1 MSLIDL
7 FEYHQDIILLEVT
20 ENMERVQL
28 KHYEADSENKL
39 RQKMARTYYVFK
51 EAITKESFDPLKKY
65 LERVGEER
73 YASGYELYELQ
84 TALDILEECIWKQI
98 DEKLPKNEQLDAFIT
113 ITKYM
118 SNAKLTLAKVYVFH
132 TKEASEPA
140 HNHRA

>member
-1 MSLIDL
+1 MTIVDL
-7 FEYHQDIILLEVT
+7 FEQYQDIILLEVT
-20 ENMERVQL
+20 ENMERVNL
-28 KHYEADSENKL
+28 KHYEEDSENKL

-51 EAITKESFDPLKKY
+51 EAISKETFDPLKKY

-84 TALDILEECIWKQI
+84 TALNILEECIWKQV
-98 DEKLPKNEQLDAFIT
+98 DEKVPKKDQLDAFIS

-132 TKEASEPA
+132 TEEAHLSA
-140 HNHRA
+140 

>member
-7 FEYHQDIILLEVT
+7 FEQYKDIILLEVT
-20 ENMERVQL
+20 ENMERVNL
-28 KHYEADSENKL
+28 EHYEDDSEEKL

-51 EAITKESFDPLKKY
+51 EAITKESFDPLKNY

-84 TALDILEECIWKQI
+84 TALNILEECIWKQI
-98 DEKLPKNEQLDAFIT
+98 DEKLPKKEQLDAFIT

-118 SNAKLTLAKVYVFH
+118 SNAKLTLAKIYVFH
-132 TKEASEPA
+132 TEEAQSSA
-140 HNHRA
+140 